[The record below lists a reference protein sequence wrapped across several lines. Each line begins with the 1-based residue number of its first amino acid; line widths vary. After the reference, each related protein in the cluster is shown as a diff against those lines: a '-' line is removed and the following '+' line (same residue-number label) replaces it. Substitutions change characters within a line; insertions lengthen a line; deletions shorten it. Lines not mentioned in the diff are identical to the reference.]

1 MKKQILSKDFL
12 FYIPAFIMPVITLTL
27 FRLLYTAGYGQAYAG
42 TLSVTGI
49 FLSGLASVS
58 MLFYFKKSGYNN
70 LTYPFSLFLSAFYGL
85 SSHILLPS
93 FEFGSQLSASLF
105 PILVFAFEA
114 FVFHRKCLMLILLLS
129 LYLSLDTITASTLM
143 IGFLFAFFFMSHSS
157 KGRLI
162 ADFCHLLLIYALSV
176 CISGMFSLPAYRDF
190 FTAAS
195 SYSYPGFM
203 LNMPFPNFISRLLTG
218 AVPTFYYDASI
229 SNTSLYFGIFSFL
242 LFVLYFFHN
251 EISFRKRIK
260 NLIFLCIIL
269 CALEFSSMQYIF
281 ELFSATKP
289 AILYFECIFIFWG
302 LKLAGEL
309 FPLLPRFKP
318 LNLFL
323 GLFCSFAVIFYGFS
337 GSYLNFHSVALLS
350 GIIFLSLYIVCILV
364 LWKAPR
370 LDFIKTLLYCLLPLE
385 LICNIFLVTNENIFP
400 ATAISETNY
409 IWKNHPEEEISPVPS
424 SAAFAATEDAYHI
437 FYEEHTDLVLINR
450 INTLLSEVGPD
461 ETDIE
466 LYNRYDQLN
475 MMEKANAACRKIG
488 ADADLFIPSGQE
500 AVFSASG
507 DYSISAQG
515 GNVYNLYQY
524 ASAEANPVTYIHYE
538 FPSDPSKTLIIYN
551 SLTGT
556 LQRFDPDINAAS
568 RTGYIY
574 SYPSNSYSYNFR
586 LLGYYMNTDV
596 YEALPDLL
604 VAYTQSQLSSA
615 SYMGIYYAGIILTC
629 AGVLIC
635 ALFFFNRDK
644 NAILRALNSLK
655 EKLSMLSLWEK
666 IDVHIKNNYV
676 YYLALAIPVLL
687 YLLTMIIFSC
697 IPFGSYSFYDED
709 GISASLP
716 SILSA
721 YYNIKDKDTLFT
733 MIGGYGYS
741 PYSIN
746 TVFFYRALLV
756 PFAARTIPVL
766 ILFLEGLLMGLTSF
780 SMVYYLTHRLSGTS
794 ACKTDYRLLI
804 PAFIYSLNTYVLAM
818 HGFPTWYYAF
828 FLLPLLLL
836 AMDRLMYQKSWGLY
850 TLMLALCIFFN
861 FNLSIF
867 ICLFLVI
874 WFFTYRFDSIKDFF
888 QKGIRFAFASLAAGG
903 CSFYKLLETFS
914 SKTASLYQE
923 SDNILPTFGFHT
935 SFFEQWKQL
944 FIFSPSM
951 AVTQDDGYIN
961 LYMGIL
967 MLLLLGI
974 YLTSKRIS
982 LKDKLRRL
990 LPAAILVLSFN
1001 EQVLSYI
1008 WNGFHYQTNVPN
1020 RYVFLFMFLCAL
1032 TAYDAV
1038 RELRS
1043 VSLQRFL
1050 GISGLLL
1057 VFLVLCHLFSEDVTK
1072 AFVCS
1077 VCLVI
1082 LYGFLHILSLK
1093 LSRAKFPYC
1102 RILCAVL
1109 LFELSA
1115 NMFYTTSRY
1124 NLFSYTFIDSFDEVG
1139 DYASSQL
1146 YPDGFSGRVSTPG
1159 AFQINTGMI
1168 YNLPSASFFNSFIS
1182 PYQTM
1187 LHYCYGF
1194 LSGTNY
1200 NTYNYNSTPLGM
1212 ALSGHKYVF
1221 VPFYTSIAL
1230 KDNTYYDYI
1239 GSCGNYFVYE
1249 VPDTLSLGFYVPES
1263 ILEMPEDADTALSFQ
1278 NELVSLYTET
1288 PTPVYDIHRLSY
1300 SDDVE
1305 NTPDSFCFLDK
1316 DKNPV
1321 PPEEAQQII
1330 RENAGTSMMFCIR
1343 DLYLYMNLAP
1353 GTDAEAYLYLNE
1365 FIPLGKSHAQT
1376 PLITDI
1382 PYPNPTPL
1390 TGETEFV
1397 YATFDEEVFARFM
1410 ETASENQMEN
1420 TVVDNNHITGTTHYE
1435 KDGYTMLSM
1444 AYDAGWSAY
1453 IDGNKVPIYAPYNSF
1468 MMFETPAGDHQ
1479 IELVYERPG
1488 VTTGI
1493 LITIICMVLTVLA
1506 YGFQFYFKKKRLSNE
1521 SRFLPT

>member
-1 MKKQILSKDFL
+1 MKKQILLKDFL
-12 FYIPAFIMPVITLTL
+12 FYIPAFTVPVIILTL
-27 FRLLYTAGYGQAYAG
+27 FRLLYTSGHGQAYAG

-49 FLSGLASVS
+49 LLSGLASVS

-93 FEFGSQLSASLF
+93 FAFGSQLSASLF

-195 SYSYPGFM
+195 SYTYPGFM
-203 LNMPFPNFISRLLTG
+203 PNMPFPNFISRLLPG

-229 SNTSLYFGIFSFL
+229 SNASLYFGIFSFL

-281 ELFSATKP
+281 ELFSANKP

-318 LNLFL
+318 LNLFF

-337 GSYLNFHSVALLS
+337 GSYLNFHSAALLS
-350 GIIFLSLYIVCILV
+350 GIIFLALYIVCILV

-400 ATAISETNY
+400 AAAISETNY
-409 IWKNHPEEEISPVPS
+409 IWKDHPEEEISPVPS
-424 SAAFAATEDAYHI
+424 SAAYAATEDAYHI

-475 MMEKANAACRKIG
+475 IVEKANAACRKIG
-488 ADADLFIPSGQE
+488 AGADLFTPSGQE
-500 AVFSASG
+500 AVFPASE

-574 SYPSNSYSYNFR
+574 SYPSNSYSYNFQ

-596 YEALPDLL
+596 YEALPGLL

-676 YYLALAIPVLL
+676 YYLALTIPVLL

-780 SMVYYLTHRLSGTS
+780 SMVYYLTHRLSGTR

-818 HGFPTWYYAF
+818 HGFPTWYYVF
-828 FLLPLLLL
+828 FALPILLL
-836 AMDRLMYQKSWGLY
+836 AMDYLMYKRSWGLY
-850 TLMLALCIFFN
+850 TLMLAFCIFTN
-861 FNLSIF
+861 IHLSIF
-867 ICLFLVI
+867 VCFFVII
-874 WFFTYRFDSIKDFF
+874 WFFTYRFDNVKDFL
-888 QKGIRFAFASLAAGG
+888 QKGTRFAFASLAAAG
-903 CSFYKLLETFS
+903 CNFFKILETFG
-914 SKTASLYQE
+914 SKTTSLYQD
-923 SDNILPTFGFHT
+923 SDNILPSFGLHT

-951 AVTQDDGYIN
+951 AVNQNEGHIN
-961 LYMGIL
+961 IYMGIL
-967 MLLLLGI
+967 TLLLLGL
-974 YLTSKRIS
+974 YVTSKRIA
-982 LKDKLRRL
+982 LKEKLRRL
-990 LPAAILVLSFN
+990 IPVAILTISFN

-1020 RYVFLFMFLCAL
+1020 RYVFLLMFLCAL
-1032 TAYDAV
+1032 IAYDAV
-1038 RELRS
+1038 RELRQ
-1043 VSLQRFL
+1043 VSLYRFG
-1050 GISGLLL
+1050 GICSLLL
-1057 VFLVLCHLFSEDVTK
+1057 VFLVLCHIMSEDVTG
-1072 AFVCS
+1072 AFICS
-1077 VCLVI
+1077 LFLVI
-1082 LYGFLHILSLK
+1082 LYGVLHCLYYK
-1093 LSRAKFPYC
+1093 LSRTKFPYC
-1102 RILCAVL
+1102 KVLCTVL
-1109 LFELSA
+1109 LLELSA
-1115 NMFYTTSRY
+1115 NMFYTVSNY
-1124 NLFSYTFIDSFDEVG
+1124 DLFSYTFINSFDKVE
-1139 DYASSQL
+1139 DYISSRL
-1146 YPDGFSGRVSTPG
+1146 SSDEFSGRISTPG

-1168 YNLPSASFFNSFIS
+1168 YNMPSASFFNSFVS
-1182 PYQTM
+1182 SHQTLM
-1187 LHYCYGF
+1187 HYCYGF
-1194 LSGTNY
+1194 LSSTNY

-1212 ALSGHKYVF
+1212 ALSGHKYIF
-1221 VPFYTSIAL
+1221 LPFYTSIDL
-1230 KDNTYYDYI
+1230 KDNVNYRYI
-1239 GSCGNYFVYE
+1239 GSCENYYIYE
-1249 VPDTLSLGFYVPES
+1249 VPNTLSLGFYVPFE
-1263 ILEMPEDADTALSFQ
+1263 IMDIPETSDSALSFQ
-1278 NELVSLYTET
+1278 NELVDLYTET
-1288 PTPVYDIHRLSY
+1288 NNPVYDIHPLVY
-1300 SDDVE
+1300 SENVE
-1305 NTPDSFCFLDK
+1305 ATPNSFQFLDK
-1316 DKNPV
+1316 DKNSIPLTEAQKIV
-1321 PPEEAQQII
+1321 KEEA
-1330 RENAGTSMMFCIR
+1330 GSSMMFCIR
-1343 DLYLYMNLAP
+1343 NLYLHMNLQ
-1353 GTDAEAYLYLNE
+1353 AESEGETYLYLNE
-1365 FIPLGKSHAQT
+1365 FVPLGRVNGQT
-1376 PLITDI
+1376 SLITEVT
-1382 PYPNPTPL
+1382 YPNPTPL
-1390 TGETEFV
+1390 TSETEFI
-1397 YATFDEEVFARFM
+1397 YAVFNEEVFTEFM
-1410 ETASENQMEN
+1410 EKVSENQMEN
-1420 TVVDNNHITGTTHYE
+1420 VVVNNNHITGTTHYE
-1435 KDGYTMLSM
+1435 KDGYTMLSIS
-1444 AYDAGWSAY
+1444 YDKGWKAY
-1453 IDGNKVPIYAPYNSF
+1453 IDGKETPILDPYNSF

-1488 VTTGI
+1488 MKTGI
-1493 LITIICMVLTVLA
+1493 LVSIGCLVLTLLA
-1506 YGFQFYFKKKRLSNE
+1506 YGIHVYRKKKTA
-1521 SRFLPT
+1521 F